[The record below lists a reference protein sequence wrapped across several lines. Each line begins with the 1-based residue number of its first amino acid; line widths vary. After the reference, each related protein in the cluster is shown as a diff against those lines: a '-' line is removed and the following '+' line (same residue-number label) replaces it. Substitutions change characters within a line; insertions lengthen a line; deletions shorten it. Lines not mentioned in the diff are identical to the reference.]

1 MRGLGTSAA
10 ALAGAVAGLCLL
22 NSPLRGQQAETV
34 ELGESGRPISTVVRL
49 EAPGGTDG
57 ARAEFEIRPAEGVR
71 LFGPPTGSVPV
82 REGRVLLPVTFVTGR
97 GESAGSVEAFR
108 VVFRFPG
115 GETAERTVRAR
126 VPREL
131 EMEALFTDE
140 RSTTVEPGDW
150 VEVSY
155 RVANHGN
162 GPDTVRLS
170 VRVDRDRWEVAAYPR
185 RLVLAPG
192 EAHEGRMRVRAPRE
206 ARPGSAARAV
216 LRAEGGGEP
225 RRATRTLRVVR
236 SQGWVPGVE
245 ELPATVFLG
254 TTTSRRGED
263 ELDSVV
269 GSIHAQGRLNEK
281 TRVALEA
288 RLSDDPV
295 TAPAFRGEV
304 RGSSLRLSVE
314 RPDWEVRLG
323 DVRGRSRPLAQSH
336 LNARGIDATWEAG
349 GLLEAELLAGV
360 PAEHDREDGHNLM
373 ATLEAGWPVGHVGLT
388 ASSQTRSSRL
398 AGEGIGGSVGRE
410 TGDRETARSLGLFFE
425 RDRAEG
431 DQLRLEAGL
440 MRLAP
445 AAEAA
450 EAARTGPA
458 AELGFSR
465 YREATAVDLRA
476 RKVPGTLSRTVNEA
490 DELYLSGRRRLVP
503 GLDAI
508 ARASLNSVE
517 SLETSGS
524 ADTREATAG
533 LRWRLGS
540 ARLDALLGYSER
552 IGRVGETVES
562 RERQTVTGL
571 LGLPIGPLSVD
582 VTAEVGREEAA
593 AGAGSEAF
601 ERYRTSVR
609 AYRSTF
615 WGSVT
620 GSREESATFGTR
632 FLASAQGGVRLR
644 PLELEWGVDWESGE
658 TGTAL
663 GSDRVRAWGRVGY
676 ELREDLALVAGMERE
691 PDFTGSDDLEISF
704 GLRKGISVP
713 TPVRTRPVAEIVVF
727 ADRNGDGRRNE
738 GEPSI
743 PGVRLRVGWLEAV
756 TPETGSIEVTERDL
770 RGRPIE
776 VVTTSL
782 PPGSLLRTARVPH
795 AEEKVEIPVV
805 PSGTLQLDFFFDR
818 DGDGERDPGELRV
831 DDVRVLLVGPDGSR
845 RAPRTND
852 EGTVTA
858 EGLVPGVYEVRA
870 TVPGDRRHREVSRRF
885 EVEVAPG
892 QVSGRRLPLP
902 PAVRGIRYQSSP

>member
-97 GESAGSVEAFR
+97 GESAGSVEAVR

-349 GLLEAELLAGV
+349 GVLEAELLAGV
-360 PAEHDREDGHNLM
+360 PA
-373 ATLEAGWPVGHVGLT
+373 
-388 ASSQTRSSRL
+388 
-398 AGEGIGGSVGRE
+398 
-410 TGDRETARSLGLFFE
+410 
-425 RDRAEG
+425 
-431 DQLRLEAGL
+431 
-440 MRLAP
+440 
-445 AAEAA
+445 
-450 EAARTGPA
+450 
-458 AELGFSR
+458 
-465 YREATAVDLRA
+465 
-476 RKVPGTLSRTVNEA
+476 
-490 DELYLSGRRRLVP
+490 
-503 GLDAI
+503 
-508 ARASLNSVE
+508 
-517 SLETSGS
+517 
-524 ADTREATAG
+524 
-533 LRWRLGS
+533 
-540 ARLDALLGYSER
+540 
-552 IGRVGETVES
+552 
-562 RERQTVTGL
+562 
-571 LGLPIGPLSVD
+571 
-582 VTAEVGREEAA
+582 
-593 AGAGSEAF
+593 
-601 ERYRTSVR
+601 
-609 AYRSTF
+609 
-615 WGSVT
+615 
-620 GSREESATFGTR
+620 
-632 FLASAQGGVRLR
+632 
-644 PLELEWGVDWESGE
+644 
-658 TGTAL
+658 
-663 GSDRVRAWGRVGY
+663 DRV
-676 ELREDLALVAGMERE
+676 
-691 PDFTGSDDLEISF
+691 
-704 GLRKGISVP
+704 VP
-713 TPVRTRPVAEIVVF
+713 
-727 ADRNGDGRRNE
+727 
-738 GEPSI
+738 
-743 PGVRLRVGWLEAV
+743 
-756 TPETGSIEVTERDL
+756 
-770 RGRPIE
+770 
-776 VVTTSL
+776 L
-782 PPGSLLRTARVPH
+782 PPGARGSRGRGSAAASGGRPGTGRRPAASVSSS
-795 AEEKVEIPVV
+795 
-805 PSGTLQLDFFFDR
+805 SGTGR
-818 DGDGERDPGELRV
+818 RGTSS
-831 DDVRVLLVGPDGSR
+831 GSR
-845 RAPRTND
+845 RGSCGWPR
-852 EGTVTA
+852 
-858 EGLVPGVYEVRA
+858 PPR
-870 TVPGDRRHREVSRRF
+870 PPRP
-885 EVEVAPG
+885 PG
-892 QVSGRRLPLP
+892 QGPPPSWDSRDTGRRPRSTSGP
-902 PAVRGIRYQSSP
+902 GRSPGRSRAR